1 MDSSQSWFDRERE
14 PLTKCTAATLRE
26 HAALNRGSLAP
37 FRLPQ
42 LAQRLIAGLVDFA
55 GDQGS
60 QAATAHGEYFGQQGL
75 ALGSLQ
81 AAGRRLIREASAPQT
96 GTERNVLI
104 YDYLSLV
111 ATGLV
116 DAASKELSQQRDN
129 IQIVLETALR
139 SREEDLRRLVL
150 ELSTPIMPIHDGVLV
165 LPLIGE
171 ISGERANK
179 ITERLLQAITEQRA
193 RIAIIDITGVP
204 QMDMEVAAGLLRAA
218 RAVEL
223 LGARVLLVGIGAD
236 IARTLTTLQVDMSGL
251 TTLANLRSGI
261 EYALG
266 QQGLRVQRIAR
277 GPGPDENPN
286 LRQNPTKT
294 RMENKA

>member
-14 PLTKCTAATLRE
+14 PLTKCTAAALRE
-26 HAALNRGSLAP
+26 HAVLNRGSLAP

-42 LAQRLIAGLVDFA
+42 LAQQLISGLVDFA
-55 GDQGS
+55 REKGS

-81 AAGRRLIREASAPQT
+81 AAGRRLIREASAEQT
-96 GTERNVLI
+96 GTALIIII

-111 ATGLV
+111 GTGLV
-116 DAASKELSQQRDN
+116 EAASKELGEQRDN
-129 IQIVLETALR
+129 IQRVLETALR
-139 SREEDLRRLVL
+139 SREEELRRLIL

-171 ISGERANK
+171 INGERANK

-204 QMDMEVAAGLLRAA
+204 HMDMEVAAGLLRAA
-218 RAVEL
+218 RAVQL
-223 LGARVLLVGIGAD
+223 LGATVLLVGIGAD
-236 IARTLTTLQVDMSGL
+236 IARTLTNLQVDMTGL

-277 GPGPDENPN
+277 GPGPDESNN
-286 LRQNPTKT
+286 LRHNPTRT